1 MTNEIVWLT
10 TSLTNQNYLIAFC
23 KHNDLKL
30 SVYKT
35 DFETCLDTTS
45 QVRSQGAK
53 VIICRGEI
61 AHIITDNTSVP
72 VVQFQNPLTQFYR
85 AIKTAY
91 QFSYKVALVGWYKN
105 VLGLKEF
112 CEIVDANLIYVELE
126 ELSIQSYQENIDNIV
141 LNLEQQGV
149 DAIIGNEAVVEA
161 SRRIGIPAYYV
172 GLNPQAVFDAVEAAK
187 RQLELIKEQQKHFDF
202 MASLVNSISEGIIT
216 VNNDLSLTT
225 VNLLAEDILGLSR
238 NSWKGKHLNQVLPL
252 TNISR
257 TIYDGYKIV
266 NQVFVK
272 DGLQLVV
279 NASPLVTPTGENGA
293 IISIQRASNLLT
305 VERKIRKTSIEKNL
319 LAKKTFDDIIG
330 SSPVIIRTKETARL
344 YAKTNSTVLIT
355 GESGVGKELFAQ
367 SMHNESGRKS
377 CPFLAFNCGAVPE
390 SLLES
395 ELFGYV
401 RGAFT
406 GASAEG
412 KIGIF
417 EQAHGGTL
425 FLDEISE
432 LSPSAQ
438 VRLLRVLQE
447 KEITRIGE
455 TRVTPIDV
463 RIFTACNKNLMDEV
477 EKGTFRRDLYYR
489 LYVLHLDIPPLRFR
503 GDDIIELLYYFLR
516 EHNQDQIR
524 FSPAALLYIQSYQ
537 WPGNIRELNNFAERV
552 SVLLADQAEELDVE
566 NIQSLLHMDTA
577 PTYSSSL
584 RSEIFKQNPVV
595 NSRKNLED
603 DRILEVLKQCG
614 NNKLEA
620 AKQLGISTT
629 TLWRHLKKF
638 QAGIESQD

>member
-1 MTNEIVWLT
+1 MTNEILWLT
-10 TSLTNQNYLIAFC
+10 TSLTNQNYLVAFC
-23 KHNDLKL
+23 KRNDLKL
-30 SVYKT
+30 SVCKT
-35 DFETCLDTTS
+35 DFESCLDIAI
-45 QVRSQGAK
+45 QKVSQGTR

-61 AHIITDNTSVP
+61 AHIITDNTSIP

-112 CEIVDANLIYVELE
+112 CEIVDANLVYVELE

-172 GLNPQAVFDAVEAAK
+172 GLNPQAVFDAVDAAR
-187 RQLELIKEQQKHFDF
+187 RQLEILNEQQKHFDF

-216 VNNDLSLTT
+216 VNSDLSLTT
-225 VNLLAEDILGLSR
+225 VNLLAEDILGLGR
-238 NSWKGKHLNQVLPL
+238 DSWKGKQLNYILP
-252 TNISR
+252 IPAVSR
-257 TIYDGYKIV
+257 TIYDGHKMV

-272 DGLQLVV
+272 DGLQLVINV
-279 NASPLVTPTGENGA
+279 SPLITPSGENGA

-319 LAKKTFDDIIG
+319 LAKKNFDDIIG
-330 SSPVIIRTKETARL
+330 SSSIVNQTKETARL

-367 SMHNESGRKS
+367 SMHNESTRKS
-377 CPFLAFNCGAVPE
+377 GPFLAFNCGAVPE

-401 RGAFT
+401 KGAFT
-406 GASAEG
+406 GANSEG

-432 LSPSAQ
+432 LSSNAQ
-438 VRLLRVLQE
+438 IRLLRVLQE

-463 RIFTACNKNLMDEV
+463 RIFTACNKNLLDEV
-477 EKGTFRRDLYYR
+477 ERGNFRRDLYYR

-503 GDDIIELLYYFLR
+503 GNDIIELLYYFLR
-516 EHNQDQIR
+516 DHGQEQMAL
-524 FSPAALLYIQSYQ
+524 SPAALNHLCAYQ
-537 WPGNIRELNNFAERV
+537 WPGNIRELNNFAERL
-552 SVLLADQAEELDVE
+552 SVLFAGRIQELDVE
-566 NIQSLLHMDTA
+566 HTHSLLHMNSA
-577 PTYSSSL
+577 LSYSHTGLPASTGQ
-584 RSEIFKQNPVV
+584 KPVIH
-595 NSRKNLED
+595 SPKHLED
-603 DRILEVLKQCG
+603 SHILDVLKSCD
-614 NNKLEA
+614 NNKMET

-629 TLWRHLKKF
+629 TLWRHLKKIQSGF
-638 QAGIESQD
+638 